1 MPPQH
6 KALLIGAS
14 EYDDP
19 RILDLP
25 FVPDDLQRMRDALVE
40 RGFQSAEIVESK
52 RGITPNTVNSRIR
65 TFLRD
70 ADRGDTLFILLSGHG
85 QHFKGSDYLI
95 PEDATFDVEV
105 FAETCI
111 EIGWERE
118 LEESHATHVVF
129 LVGACREGIDL
140 DTMAPPGLKQWSQR
154 KVADALRRKVAYVY
168 ACTAPQRA
176 RFVRPNDEL
185 RPGCEVGTRPG
196 ESFSLFSRAVA
207 DTICADPHALHLH
220 DFFERVQQRV
230 TDLHRAYGKEGAVQ
244 VITVRA
250 DTTPGSGNF
259 PLLPGPERQPEA
271 HPWIRAVEKHP
282 VWQRTPDGSAR
293 QLLQQ
298 ACVVLAGGWPRRT
311 RRRPAPCTTT
321 PGTTANW
328 PAART
333 TGSAS
338 SPAAWPPVSRCPRP
352 RPRSP
357 SSFPSSNRPS
367 GPRRRPSASA
377 CSPATRV
384 SRAPT
389 TAASASSPGASRG

>member
-129 LVGACREGIDL
+129 LVDACREGIDL
-140 DTMAPPGLKQWSQR
+140 DTMAPPGLSSGPSAR
-154 KVADALRRKVAYVY
+154 SPTHCGARSRT
-168 ACTAPQRA
+168 CTPA
-176 RFVRPNDEL
+176 RRPNA
-185 RPGCEVGTRPG
+185 RGSSAR
-196 ESFSLFSRAVA
+196 
-207 DTICADPHALHLH
+207 
-220 DFFERVQQRV
+220 
-230 TDLHRAYGKEGAVQ
+230 
-244 VITVRA
+244 
-250 DTTPGSGNF
+250 TTSCGRDARWG
-259 PLLPGPERQPEA
+259 PGPESR
-271 HPWIRAVEKHP
+271 
-282 VWQRTPDGSAR
+282 
-293 QLLQQ
+293 
-298 ACVVLAGGWPRRT
+298 
-311 RRRPAPCTTT
+311 
-321 PGTTANW
+321 
-328 PAART
+328 
-333 TGSAS
+333 SAS
-338 SPAAWPPVSRCPRP
+338 SHAPWRT
-352 RPRSP
+352 RSAP
-357 SSFPSSNRPS
+357 ILTPCTCTTSSNGSSS
-367 GPRRRPSASA
+367 G
-377 CSPATRV
+377 
-384 SRAPT
+384 
-389 TAASASSPGASRG
+389 